1 MAAAKPISS
10 SSSINAFNRFLL
22 PLTLITIF
30 FYTSSVHSFT
40 VLEGSAGLTEQKEM
54 DDKRANIPVR
64 NPYSWMAL
72 MEGPQPLEK
81 RSALRRPQNP
91 YSWMAGGEPNS
102 EWTVE
107 GLRPFSAA
115 AKRLVVARAG
125 ISRNP
130 YSWTNY

>member
-1 MAAAKPISS
+1 MAAAKLISS
-10 SSSINAFNRFLL
+10 SSSINALNL
-22 PLTLITIF
+22 
-30 FYTSSVHSFT
+30 HSFT
-40 VLEGSAGLTEQKEM
+40 ALEGSAGLTEQKEM

-72 MEGPQPLEK
+72 MEGPQSLEK

>member
-1 MAAAKPISS
+1 MPSKNISS
-10 SSSINAFNRFLL
+10 STAFTFYRFLL
-22 PLTLITIF
+22 PLALIAIF
-30 FYTSSVHSFT
+30 FCISVQSLT
-40 VLEGSAGLTEQKEM
+40 AMEGSVGTEQKEM
-54 DDKRANIPVR
+54 DEKRAIPVR

-72 MEGPQPLEK
+72 VDDTQQFEK

-115 AKRLVVARAG
+115 AKRLAVARAG

>member
-1 MAAAKPISS
+1 
-10 SSSINAFNRFLL
+10 
-22 PLTLITIF
+22 
-30 FYTSSVHSFT
+30 
-40 VLEGSAGLTEQKEM
+40 
-54 DDKRANIPVR
+54 
-64 NPYSWMAL
+64 
-72 MEGPQPLEK
+72 
-81 RSALRRPQNP
+81 
-91 YSWMAGGEPNS
+91 MAGGEPNS

>member
-10 SSSINAFNRFLL
+10 SSSINSFNRFLL

-40 VLEGSAGLTEQKEM
+40 ALEGSAGLTEQKEM

-72 MEGPQPLEK
+72 MEGPQ
-81 RSALRRPQNP
+81 
-91 YSWMAGGEPNS
+91 
-102 EWTVE
+102 VI
-107 GLRPFSAA
+107 F
-115 AKRLVVARAG
+115 
-125 ISRNP
+125 
-130 YSWTNY
+130 